1 MAVVSQIMTTDG
13 SLHTLSA
20 SALTYTNYGVCSTA
34 GATAAKVVNVNN
46 DNFTL
51 SVGASIHVKFSNTN
65 YAESPTLAVNGTEA
79 KPIVTNGTKS
89 VARGGAAWASNS
101 VVELVYDG
109 TSWVLNDW
117 INTNDVYYGS
127 QNVVIEDLDT
137 YGLYDELVEL
147 YNSSSTY
154 FSVGFYPPD
163 QNNVDFEIRYY
174 QPSTIGNWY
183 LFGFVGGTATQYR
196 YGLVQPTNTS
206 SAKFHFCWRDKGNAY
221 LESAVP
227 RTGGHNYRI
236 KASLHNGTATLYV
249 KDENTGVSDLKT
261 TTYTTTNV
269 NTLANNLRLFSG
281 GSSSYAAQS
290 SLYVQY
296 VSLVCNGQTLLSY
309 LPRRRKSDNIVGF
322 LNIVSGSFLSSDS
335 GNVAANKL
343 NAGQT
348 IDRLNNHII
357 KVSSSVDDSNF
368 VHKTDAEI
376 VGGEK
381 TFTNNMTLSS
391 GASINFDLGNDEGL
405 YIQALSDNN
414 GKQVTFAD
422 SDDDSEIRITN
433 VADPIDPLDAV
444 NKAYMEAAIAGGS
457 SGITLPLGIPDGGTG
472 RTTAKGAEFAMTTD
486 LGTELTSAIGDSY
499 RIPFLNTSASYS
511 NGRFA
516 GYRKVTLLW
525 NYILDKITSLLGI
538 SYNSNN
544 EGIPLAPTAAD
555 GTNTTQ
561 IATTAFVQN
570 AKNEITNK
578 MVVLDGRS
586 GQYGIHQKSLCASAS
601 INNDAAYRMTSF
613 TTTSGTHTSKSSD
626 VGAGFPIGCNIYY
639 HPDDTDFNGNT
650 EFVAKKFYSSYDSV
664 DARYSAIDGYNVSLS
679 SGIASNVYLK
689 VVIIYGGT
697 RWAPYY
703 NKDSA
708 YEIIATSDD
717 LEADNFYIYLG
728 KVSSSNA
735 YSFQLEENNPLY
747 YYNGTQLVNWATY
760 IAESRIT
767 TYTAGDG
774 ISISNGV
781 ISVDADD
788 ELDPD
793 ATTPVQNGV
802 VTSAIED
809 IEATILYMGRVWVK
823 PIDTPLYL
831 VDDGTYLTP
840 EVSVSMNPSS
850 GNAIRIKGLYRISAN
865 FRLAKYSG
873 NTSEVDVQLMAIAN
887 GASTPATI
895 YSVRISVGNSTPGTC
910 HVDAF
915 IYLSSGVLIPS
926 LKIKRAVSGGTVV
939 VGDDGTSIIN
949 GSFLSAEYI
958 GSNNYISA

>member
-34 GATAAKVVNVNN
+34 GATTAKVVNVNN

-51 SVGASIHVKFSNTN
+51 SVGACIHVKFSNAN

-137 YGLYDELVEL
+137 YGLYDELVEV

-154 FSVGFYPPD
+154 FTTYVIPPN
-163 QNNVDFEIRYY
+163 QNEVDFEIKYY

-261 TTYTTTNV
+261 TTYDTTNV
-269 NTLANNLRLFSG
+269 NTLANNLRLFYG
-281 GSSSYAAQS
+281 GSSSYAAQAN
-290 SLYVQY
+290 LYVQY

-322 LNIVSGSFLSSDS
+322 LNIVSGNFLSSDS

-343 NAGQT
+343 NAGNV

-357 KVSSSVDDSNF
+357 KVSSNVDDSNF
-368 VHKTDAEI
+368 VHKTNAEI

-405 YIQALSDNN
+405 YIQASSDSN
-414 GKQVTFAD
+414 GKLVTFAD
-422 SDDDSEIRITN
+422 SDDDSEIRLTN

-444 NKAYMEAAIAGGS
+444 NKAYMESAIAGGS
-457 SGITLPLGIPDGGTG
+457 SGITLPLRLQDGGTES
-472 RTTAKGAEFAMTTD
+472 TTAKGAEFRVTPNLATEYDTDIIDGNLIPILRTTP
-486 LGTELTSAIGDSY
+486 SA
-499 RIPFLNTSASYS
+499 T

-516 GYRKVTLLW
+516 GFKRGIKFW
-525 NYILDKITSLLGI
+525 NYIYSKITSLLGI
-538 SYNSNN
+538 SYNSNS
-544 EGIPLAPTAAD
+544 EGVPLAPTAAD

-570 AKNEITNK
+570 AKDEVSNK
-578 MVVLDGRS
+578 MVILDGQS

-601 INNDAAYRMTSF
+601 WNNDAAYKMMPF
-613 TTTSGTHTSKSSD
+613 TTISGTHSSKSAD
-626 VGAGFPIGCNIYY
+626 IGASFPIGCKIYY

-650 EFVAKKFYSSYDSV
+650 SFTAKRFYSSYDSV
-664 DARYSAIDGYNVSLS
+664 DARYTAIYGYNVSLS
-679 SGIASNVYLK
+679 SEGASNVYLR
-689 VVIIYGGT
+689 VMVNYNGT
-697 RWAPYY
+697 RWYPYSE
-703 NKDSA
+703 KVDTP
-708 YEIIATSDD
+708 EIIVTSDD

-728 KVSSSNA
+728 KVSSSNV

-747 YYNGTQLVNWATY
+747 YYDGVQLINWATY
-760 IAESRIT
+760 IAEVSGGDN
-767 TYTAGDG
+767 YTAGSG
-774 ISISNGV
+774 IRIDNNNV
-781 ISVDADD
+781 ISTRVDHPAVTTSSAT
-788 ELDPD
+788 LDAGKEYSFSGSSFTAITVGFNLIQDGLNLFHFDIPAQNSD
-793 ATTPVQNGV
+793 FILVLTMPNGV
-802 VTSAIED
+802 VLKLPA
-809 IEATILYMGRVWVK
+809 G
-823 PIDTPLYL
+823 
-831 VDDGTYLTP
+831 
-840 EVSVSMNPSS
+840 
-850 GNAIRIKGLYRISAN
+850 
-865 FRLAKYSG
+865 YSQQNG
-873 NTSEVDVQLMAIAN
+873 SIA
-887 GASTPATI
+887 
-895 YSVRISVGNSTPGTC
+895 
-910 HVDAF
+910 
-915 IYLSSGVLIPS
+915 LSSGISYEFSVMMTNGQA
-926 LKIKRAVSGGTVV
+926 RVV
-939 VGDDGTSIIN
+939 I
-949 GSFLSAEYI
+949 ARWY
-958 GSNNYISA
+958 

>member
-20 SALTYTNYGVCSTA
+20 SELTYTNYGVCSTA

-51 SVGASIHVKFSNTN
+51 SVGACIHVKFSSVN

-89 VARGGAAWASNS
+89 VVRGGSAWASNS

-117 INTNDVYYGS
+117 ININDVYYGS

-137 YGLYDELVEL
+137 YGLYDELVEV

-154 FSVGFYPPD
+154 FSMGFYPPN
-163 QNNVDFEIRYY
+163 QNDVDFEIRYY

-296 VSLVCNGQTLLSY
+296 VSLVCSGKTYALY
-309 LPRRRKSDNIVGF
+309 LPRRRKSDGIIGF
-322 LNIVSGSFLSSDS
+322 INLTSGSFLSSAS

-348 IDRLNNHII
+348 IDRPNSHVI
-357 KVSSSVDDSNF
+357 KVSSNIDDSNF
-368 VHKTDAEI
+368 VHKTSNETIA
-376 VGGEK
+376 GEK
-381 TFTNNMTLSS
+381 TFTDPIIMGSEIPILFNLE
-391 GASINFDLGNDEGL
+391 NDESL
-405 YIQALSDNN
+405 YMQALSDNN

-422 SDDDSEIRITN
+422 FNDDSEIRLTN
-433 VADPIDPLDAV
+433 VAQPILPLDVA
-444 NKAYMEAAIAGGS
+444 NKAYVDAAVAGGS
-457 SGITLPLGIPDGGTG
+457 SGIDLPLTIPNGGTG
-472 RTTAKGAEFAMTTD
+472 KTTAKGAEFAMTTN
-486 LGTELTSAIGDSY
+486 LGTELTTDIDDSY
-499 RIPFLNTSASYS
+499 RIPFVRNSPSAT
-511 NGRFA
+511 NGRYGGFRQA
-516 GYRKVTLLW
+516 FRVWK
-525 NYILDKITSLLGI
+525 YIYDKITSLLGI
-538 SYNSNN
+538 SYNSNS

-601 INNDAAYRMTSF
+601 LNSDMAYKMMSF

-626 VGAGFPIGCNIYY
+626 IGASFPIGCNIYY

-664 DARYSAIDGYNVSLS
+664 DARYTAIEGYNVALS
-679 SGIASNVYLK
+679 SGTPSNVYLR
-689 VVIIYGGT
+689 VMVSYDGT
-697 RWAPYY
+697 RWWPYSEKV
-703 NKDSA
+703 NTP
-708 YEIIATSDD
+708 EIIVSSDD

-728 KVSSSNA
+728 KVSSSNV

-747 YYNGTQLVNWATY
+747 YYDGIQLVNWATY

-774 ISISNGV
+774 ISINNGV
-781 ISVDADD
+781 IAVDADD

-809 IEATILYMGRVWVK
+809 IESTIIYMGRVWHKTIGSPPAISQYTLVSISPSSGSALTLK
-823 PIDTPLYL
+823 GLYKISATFGL
-831 VDDGTYLTP
+831 KTGNDGTYATEANVAL
-840 EVSVSMNPSS
+840 EAILNGSS
-850 GNAIRIKGLYRISAN
+850 SRTTLYKAR
-865 FRLAKYSG
+865 
-873 NTSEVDVQLMAIAN
+873 V
-887 GASTPATI
+887 P
-895 YSVRISVGNSTPGTC
+895 VGVNTPGTC
-910 HVDAF
+910 HLEAF
-915 IYLSSGVLIPS
+915 VYLTSGTLIPS
-926 LKIKRAVSGGTVV
+926 LSIEPIGGYVFF
-939 VGDDGTSIIN
+939 GDHVYGA
-949 GSFLSAEYI
+949 GSYISAEYI